1 MAIPV
6 TTKDQASQIAMVSSN
21 NDADITSI
29 LTEIYE
35 ANRQQMSA
43 ISIGCTEKVYHDRPK
58 LEFLKGYSF
67 EQGFL
72 SPYFATDNSKTIVE
86 YGSA

>member
-1 MAIPV
+1 
-6 TTKDQASQIAMVSSN
+6 MVSSN
-21 NDADITSI
+21 NDPDITSI
-29 LTEIYE
+29 LTEIYA

-43 ISIGCTEKVYHDRPK
+43 ISIGSTENVYHDRPK

-72 SPYFATDNSKTIVE
+72 SPYFATDKAKTVVE
-86 YGSA
+86 YGNSHSD